1 MSQRSH
7 AQLDRELQADRYGL
21 RIAARLNQD
30 SPPLPHDIGERLR
43 VARQQALQRR
53 KRPAVVPA
61 PAPVLLQAGEAT
73 ALGGRPPGG
82 RWRTVLAAV
91 VPVAALVLGLAC
103 IQQLQNDDA
112 AQDAAEI
119 DTELLLDELPP
130 AAYADPGFAQFLKTF
145 SAQEP

>member
-7 AQLDRELQADRYGL
+7 SQQDRELHADRFGL

-43 VARQQALQRR
+43 VARQQALLRR
-53 KRPAVVPA
+53 KRAAVM
-61 PAPVLLQAGEAT
+61 PAPVPVQLQGNGT
-73 ALGGRPPGG
+73 AMLGRRSPSG
-82 RWRTVLAAV
+82 RWRAILGAV
-91 VPVAALVLGLAC
+91 VPVLALVLGLAG
-103 IQQLQNDDA
+103 IQEFQNDHA
-112 AQDAAEI
+112 ARDAAEI

-145 SAQEP
+145 SPQER